1 MKAPLIAVLSP
12 ETEADLLQKISEIQ
26 GMLPEDVALRPVDRR
41 KLLKLGRKTT
51 QFVQRTIEMTQQN
64 PEMVPPYIDRTA
76 METSY
81 QVYNQMLRILTVI
94 EQLNRKVTDV
104 MLASG
109 NAANVS
115 SISCYHAIKNASKDN
130 VPGAQPV
137 YDVLKKRFKPVKRKT
152 EATEPDT
159 VAEEALS

>member
-1 MKAPLIAVLSP
+1 MKTPMFAVLSP
-12 ETEADLLQKISEIQ
+12 ETEADLLLKISEIQ
-26 GMLPEDVALRPVDRR
+26 ALLPGDVALRPADRR

-51 QFVQRTIEMTQQN
+51 QFVQRAIEMTQQN
-64 PEMVPPYIDRTA
+64 PEMVPPYIDRAA
-76 METSY
+76 MESSY

-94 EQLNRKVTDV
+94 EQLQRKVTDI

-109 NAANVS
+109 NAANLS

-152 EATEPDT
+152 GATETDT
-159 VAEEALS
+159 VAEEAFS

>member
-1 MKAPLIAVLSP
+1 MGNSKFAVLSP
-12 ETEADLLQKISEIQ
+12 EIEADLLTKIAEIQ
-26 GMLPEDVALRPVDRR
+26 EMLPEDVALRPVDRR

-104 MLASG
+104 LLASG
-109 NAANVS
+109 NAANLS

-152 EATEPDT
+152 ETTEPDT
-159 VAEEALS
+159 VSEEALS

>member
-1 MKAPLIAVLSP
+1 MANAKFAVLSP
-12 ETEADLLQKISEIQ
+12 EIEADLLSKIAEIQ

-81 QVYNQMLRILTVI
+81 QVYNQMLKILTVI

-109 NAANVS
+109 NAANLS

-152 EATEPDT
+152 ETTEPDT
-159 VAEEALS
+159 VSEEALS

>member
-1 MKAPLIAVLSP
+1 MLNAKMSVLSP
-12 ETEADLLQKISEIQ
+12 ESVAEVLQKVAEIQ
-26 GMLPEDVALRPVDRR
+26 AILPEGVALRPSDRR

-64 PEMVPPYIDRTA
+64 PNMVPAYIDRTS

-81 QVYNQMLRILTVI
+81 QVYNQMLSIIGSV
-94 EQLNRKVTDV
+94 EQLERKVTDI
-104 MLASG
+104 MLVSG
-109 NAANVS
+109 NVASTS

-137 YDVLKKRFKPVKRKT
+137 YDALKTRFKPVKRKT
-152 EATEPDT
+152 GSVDPDAS
-159 VAEEALS
+159 AEEALS